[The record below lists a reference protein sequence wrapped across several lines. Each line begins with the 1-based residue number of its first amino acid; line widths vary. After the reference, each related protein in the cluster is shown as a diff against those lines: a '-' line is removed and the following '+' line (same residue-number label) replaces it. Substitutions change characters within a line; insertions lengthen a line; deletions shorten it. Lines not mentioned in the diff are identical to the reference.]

1 MTDTAKYAE
10 GLRASLLADLFAG
23 EAVDLDD
30 EDDTATAA
38 AAGHH
43 PGEDGGGFT
52 VEDYIG
58 STTDSLQ
65 DVEADL
71 EAFAQHEVIKGACVL
86 SRLGLGQSPLS
97 HGSSHAGQQR
107 RDFHAGQHKHLSH
120 AGVKGGRCAGGEIMP
135 PEMWS

>member
-10 GLRASLLADLFAG
+10 ELRASLLADLFAG

-86 SRLGLGQSPLS
+86 SMLGWGGPALPWELPCGGAPNM
-97 HGSSHAGQQR
+97 GGSHAGHLR
-107 RDFHAGQHKHLSH
+107 RGAHAG
-120 AGVKGGRCAGGEIMP
+120 
-135 PEMWS
+135 